1 MNILQI
7 KELAASIVK
16 YDEFSK
22 EYLDWIYSNLSRQ
35 DIKLF
40 VRLLS
45 KEIKNNAV
53 TISFAGSLSDTH
65 KRKINAMFPNKK
77 ILLKRDDANI
87 VGGARFEYGD
97 FILDCSVLGVVK
109 RTLSAIASKL

>member
-7 KELAASIVK
+7 KELAMSIVK
-16 YDEFSK
+16 YDELSEK
-22 EYLDWIYSNLSRQ
+22 DLDWIYSNLSRQ

-40 VRLLS
+40 ARLLS

-53 TISFAGSLSDTH
+53 TVSFAGNLSDANK
-65 KRKINAMFPNKK
+65 KRVIAMFPNKK
-77 ILLKRDDANI
+77 ILFKRDDINI
-87 VGGARFEYGD
+87 IGGARFEYGD

-109 RTLSAIASKL
+109 RTLSAIASRL